1 MSTTDREPSE
11 ILNAELSLLAF
22 QRRVLALAEDPR
34 VPLLERLRFLGIVT
48 GNIDELYMLRMAEI
62 RRAAV
67 DGQINEQTGE
77 SATAQLAAVEHE
89 VAEILSAQARCA
101 KQCLRDAASHGVVL
115 VEWDAL
121 TRDEQATLRQRY
133 IEEIQPDLMSH
144 AITLSPGH
152 PLPHLPHLGLF
163 IAVVFRDAPNAR
175 LRLTEHELPRDVPRL
190 LPVPG
195 RAGTLIAIED
205 VLRANV
211 HSLHPTLIVE
221 SAHLFR
227 VTRGGDLHIR
237 EDDAHDLLDAV
248 AFATEQRSHNP
259 AVRVEVERSMPAH
272 VGALILDSLHRE
284 AIGRDMEITVTDV
297 QVIDGLLDLRC
308 LQSLPLPSGG
318 ALEYPVMRSL
328 APMPTDQTMFELIRS
343 RERLM
348 HHPFD
353 TFDETAVRFFQEAA
367 ADPDVTSIM
376 VTLYRVG
383 NPSPIVEALLEATK
397 AGKHVFT
404 LVELQAR
411 FDEEH
416 NVHWARAIEKAGG
429 RVVYGLKGLK
439 VHAKAALVTRREG
452 ANLAHYV
459 HVGTGNYNTRSGRQY
474 TDLSLFSA
482 RESLTA
488 DIVDLFSALAGDT
501 EGALAHVSRPP
512 QGLTRGAL
520 VAPYQ
525 LLPALI
531 ERIERETVH
540 AQAGRPAGITIK
552 ANGLADTEVVR
563 ALYGASQVGVPI
575 DLIVRGI
582 CTLRPGVSGCS
593 ERIRV
598 VSVVG
603 RFLEHSRIYRFA
615 NGGAPEYLIGSS
627 DLRPRNLRRRVE
639 LLVPVLDA
647 EHRARLDAILT
658 RYLEDPTGWELFAD
672 GKYRQRTPLGPDV
685 QDASAQVVFS
695 QDSSSATLAPV

>member
-101 KQCLRDAASHGVVL
+101 KQCLHDAAAHGVVL

-121 TRDEQATLRQRY
+121 THDEQATLRQRY
-133 IEEIQPDLMSH
+133 IDEIQPDLMSH

-248 AFATEQRSHNP
+248 AFATEQRPHNP
-259 AVRVEVERSMPAH
+259 AVRVAAV
-272 VGALILDSLHRE
+272 
-284 AIGRDMEITVTDV
+284 
-297 QVIDGLLDLRC
+297 
-308 LQSLPLPSGG
+308 LP
-318 ALEYPVMRSL
+318 R
-328 APMPTDQTMFELIRS
+328 
-343 RERLM
+343 
-348 HHPFD
+348 
-353 TFDETAVRFFQEAA
+353 
-367 ADPDVTSIM
+367 
-376 VTLYRVG
+376 
-383 NPSPIVEALLEATK
+383 
-397 AGKHVFT
+397 
-404 LVELQAR
+404 
-411 FDEEH
+411 
-416 NVHWARAIEKAGG
+416 
-429 RVVYGLKGLK
+429 
-439 VHAKAALVTRREG
+439 
-452 ANLAHYV
+452 
-459 HVGTGNYNTRSGRQY
+459 
-474 TDLSLFSA
+474 
-482 RESLTA
+482 
-488 DIVDLFSALAGDT
+488 
-501 EGALAHVSRPP
+501 
-512 QGLTRGAL
+512 
-520 VAPYQ
+520 
-525 LLPALI
+525 
-531 ERIERETVH
+531 
-540 AQAGRPAGITIK
+540 
-552 ANGLADTEVVR
+552 
-563 ALYGASQVGVPI
+563 
-575 DLIVRGI
+575 
-582 CTLRPGVSGCS
+582 
-593 ERIRV
+593 
-598 VSVVG
+598 
-603 RFLEHSRIYRFA
+603 
-615 NGGAPEYLIGSS
+615 
-627 DLRPRNLRRRVE
+627 
-639 LLVPVLDA
+639 
-647 EHRARLDAILT
+647 
-658 RYLEDPTGWELFAD
+658 
-672 GKYRQRTPLGPDV
+672 
-685 QDASAQVVFS
+685 
-695 QDSSSATLAPV
+695 